1 MQGSADLDQQTFFLV
16 AQANRYNNLKGGKS
30 VLPSRQRVAP
40 KCVSK
45 QIFIYVS
52 ALNRA
57 LGCETCRQLNDP
69 NLPSHLADR
78 RITIVAGMQ

>member
-1 MQGSADLDQQTFFLV
+1 MQGSADLDQQSFFSGRSEW
-16 AQANRYNNLKGGKS
+16 NRFNNLKGGKS
-30 VLPSRQRVAP
+30 VLP

-45 QIFIYVS
+45 QIFICVS
-52 ALNRA
+52 ALKRA

-78 RITIVAGMQ
+78 KITIVARMQ

>member
-1 MQGSADLDQQTFFLV
+1 MWKL
-16 AQANRYNNLKGGKS
+16 
-30 VLPSRQRVAP
+30 VLPSRQEGCSTGP

-45 QIFIYVS
+45 QTFICVS
-52 ALNRA
+52 ALKKA

-78 RITIVAGMQ
+78 KITIVAGMQ